1 MGERDEGER
10 QDILQTEGR
19 RMSYYWTSL
28 SNQQKVA
35 RIITVMKDLEEE
47 DLDQI
52 EESIN
57 IIREVRAEMKEPQE

>member
-1 MGERDEGER
+1 
-10 QDILQTEGR
+10 
-19 RMSYYWTSL
+19 MSYYWTSL
-28 SNQQKVA
+28 SNEQKVA

>member
-28 SNQQKVA
+28 SNEQKVA

-57 IIREVRAEMKEPQE
+57 IIREVRAEVKEPQE

>member
-28 SNQQKVA
+28 SNEQKVA

>member
-10 QDILQTEGR
+10 QAILQTEGR

-28 SNQQKVA
+28 SNEQKVA

-57 IIREVRAEMKEPQE
+57 IIREMKEPQE